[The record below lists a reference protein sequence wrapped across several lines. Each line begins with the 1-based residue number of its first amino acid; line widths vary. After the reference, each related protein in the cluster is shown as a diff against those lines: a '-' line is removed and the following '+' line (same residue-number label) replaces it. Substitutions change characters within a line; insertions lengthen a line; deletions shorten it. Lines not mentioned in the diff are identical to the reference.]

1 MITVSVEL
9 KVNFEASS
17 SIVRIF
23 IFVKIVK
30 LNWQH
35 IVVFTPS
42 VIYLLDL
49 CWVNMFYYSFMYQ
62 KILQMYV
69 HLSSY
74 F

>member
-30 LNWQH
+30 LNCQH